1 MTFELAVPL
10 ERARRDGR
18 ADRVAFARLCNV
30 DPDPWQQE
38 VLRSEAHRMHLNCAR
53 QTGKSTVCSLLA
65 LHRAIYWPNQT
76 VLLISPS
83 LRQSS
88 ELQRKVTDRLQL
100 LALRPELDGDS
111 KTVIELA
118 NRSRIISLPATESTV
133 RSFTANLIVEDE
145 SGDVDD
151 DLHTAILPML
161 IVSRGRL
168 ILAGTPKGQRGHF
181 YEIAKE
187 RSAHWEY
194 HRVTVSQNARAD
206 VLELEEQRLRL
217 RHLYRQ
223 EYECEFIVGGEG
235 MVYGAFS
242 AAEHVIDELPRLE
255 PGEVWRYS
263 LGIDFGFRDATAFV
277 VLAHRPNDPTAYV
290 VFSEKQARLTP
301 SQVGDRVA
309 SFESVWRFARIVGDT
324 GGLGKAYSEELK
336 KRFHLPVEDA
346 EKNNKR
352 GYIELMNGDFANG
365 RIKILRG
372 TNVAYLKELVEL
384 PWDEDRE
391 KENASYENH
400 LCDAGLYIWRA
411 SMHYLA
417 KPKPAPLA
425 PEEKLRREVDEF
437 GQRDERERRMARE
450 EQAMPQDAW
459 LFEGTV

>member
-263 LGIDFGFRDATAFV
+263 LGIDFGFRDGAGARAMPFPAVTVIIAPPVSNEFWATAGLRRFKFKYPPTSCS
-277 VLAHRPNDPTAYV
+277 ARSRPGSPLRRSAT
-290 VFSEKQARLTP
+290 
-301 SQVGDRVA
+301 
-309 SFESVWRFARIVGDT
+309 ES
-324 GGLGKAYSEELK
+324 
-336 KRFHLPVEDA
+336 
-346 EKNNKR
+346 
-352 GYIELMNGDFANG
+352 
-365 RIKILRG
+365 
-372 TNVAYLKELVEL
+372 
-384 PWDEDRE
+384 
-391 KENASYENH
+391 
-400 LCDAGLYIWRA
+400 RA
-411 SMHYLA
+411 SRA
-417 KPKPAPLA
+417 SGA
-425 PEEKLRREVDEF
+425 LRASSATL
-437 GQRDERERRMARE
+437 GASARRTARSSRSVFICPWRTRRKTTS
-450 EQAMPQDAW
+450 AA
-459 LFEGTV
+459 TSS